1 MSFEYKM
8 ESVAKV
14 LSKINGL
21 KKKEERVQALQQNN
35 NYTLRSVLQGMF
47 DANVKF
53 PLPEGAP
60 PYRANQFNEPK
71 ALHNEVPRFY
81 LLMEG
86 GNRNLNAIKREQ
98 IFIQM
103 LEAVNADDAELLIAM
118 KDKKSPYKN
127 ITKDIVMEAFP
138 GLLSG

>member
-14 LSKINGL
+14 LAKINGL
-21 KKKEERVQALQQNN
+21 KKKEDRVQALKQNT
-35 NYTLRSVLQGMF
+35 NYTLRSILQGMF
-47 DANVKF
+47 DSNVKF

-60 PYRANQFNEPK
+60 PFKPNQFNEPK

-86 GNRNLNAIKREQ
+86 GNSNLKPIKREQ

-103 LEAVNADDAELLIAM
+103 LEAVSADDAELLIAM

>member
-8 ESVAKV
+8 DSVAKV
-14 LSKINGL
+14 LSKINGI
-21 KKKEERVQALQQNN
+21 KKKEDRVTALQQNN
-35 NYTLRSVLQGMF
+35 NYTLRSILQGMF

-60 PYRANQFNEPK
+60 PYRVNEFNEPK

-86 GNRNLNAIKREQ
+86 GNRSLNNIRREQ

>member
-8 ESVAKV
+8 ESVSKV
-14 LSKINGL
+14 LEKINGI
-21 KKKEERVQALQQNN
+21 KKKEERVAALRQNS
-35 NYTLRSVLQGMF
+35 NYTVRSILQGMF

-53 PLPEGAP
+53 PMPEGAP
-60 PYRANQFNEPK
+60 PYKPSQFDEPK
-71 ALHNEVPRFY
+71 ALHNEVSRFY

-86 GNRNLNAIKREQ
+86 GNPNLKPIKREQ

-103 LEAVNADDAELLIAM
+103 LEGVSPDDAKLLIAM

>member
-8 ESVAKV
+8 ESVSKV
-14 LSKINGL
+14 LSKINSL
-21 KKKEERVQALQQNN
+21 KKRDERVQALKTNG
-35 NYTLRSVLQGMF
+35 NYALRSILQGMF

-53 PLPEGAP
+53 ALPEGSP
-60 PYRANQFNEPK
+60 PYKVNQFDEPK

-81 LLMEG
+81 LLAEA
-86 GNRNLNAIKREQ
+86 GNPNLKPIKREQ

-103 LEAVNADDAELLIAM
+103 LESVNADDAELLIAM
-118 KDKKSPYKN
+118 KDKKCPFKN
-127 ITKDIVMEAFP
+127 ITKDIVMDAFP

>member
-1 MSFEYKM
+1 MSFEFKM

-21 KKKEERVQALQQNN
+21 KKKEDRVKALQQNN
-35 NYTLRSVLQGMF
+35 NYTLRSILQGMF
-47 DANVKF
+47 DPNVKF
-53 PLPEGAP
+53 PLPEGTP
-60 PYRANQFNEPK
+60 PYKVNQFDEPK

-86 GNRNLNAIKREQ
+86 GNPNLKPMKREI

-127 ITKDIVMEAFP
+127 INKELVMEAFP

>member
-1 MSFEYKM
+1 MSFEFKM

-14 LSKINGL
+14 LAKVNEI
-21 KKKEERVQALQQNN
+21 KKKEDRIKALQQNN
-35 NYTLRSVLQGMF
+35 NYTLRSILQGMF
-47 DANVKF
+47 DPNVKF

-60 PYRANQFNEPK
+60 PYKPNQFNEPK

-81 LLMEG
+81 LLMEN
-86 GNRNLNAIKREQ
+86 GNPNLKPIKREQ

-103 LEAVNADDAELLIAM
+103 LEAVNADDAQLLIAM
-118 KDKKSPYKN
+118 KDKKSPFKN
-127 ITKDIVMEAFP
+127 ITKDIVTEAFP

>member
-1 MSFEYKM
+1 MSFEFKM

-14 LSKINGL
+14 LTKINGL
-21 KKKEERVQALQQNN
+21 KKKEDRIAALQQNN
-35 NYTLRSVLQGMF
+35 NYTLRSILQGMF
-47 DANVKF
+47 DPKVKF

-60 PYRANQFNEPK
+60 PYKVNQFDEPK

-86 GNRNLNAIKREQ
+86 GNPNLKSQKREQ

-103 LEAVNADDAELLIAM
+103 LESVNADDAELLIAM
-118 KDKKSPYKN
+118 KDKKSPFKN
-127 ITKDIVMEAFP
+127 ISKDIVVEAFP
-138 GLLSG
+138 GLISE